1 MVEENTETPKEETK
15 EKIAEA
21 VTKEIKEEP
30 AVKVPEFK
38 KPLDKMTA
46 IELREVAME
55 IPGVAGVHAMK
66 KADLLSIIKEYYG
79 IEEETPL
86 KVKKKKVQKQ
96 AASVRELKAKM
107 VELREKR
114 KSVRA
119 ARDRKQ
125 IDILRRR
132 INRLKK
138 QTRKAA
144 QG

>member
-1 MVEENTETPKEETK
+1 MVEE
-15 EKIAEA
+15 IAES
-21 VTKEIKEEP
+21 VSEEVQKETEEEIKETP

-66 KADLLSIIKEYYG
+66 KEELLSVIKEYYA
-79 IEEETPL
+79 IEDETPR
-86 KVKKKKVQKQ
+86 KGKKKKVKKQ
-96 AASVRELKAKM
+96 AASVQDLKAKM
-107 VELREKR
+107 GQLREKR
-114 KSVRA
+114 ETVRA

-125 IDILRRR
+125 ADILRRR

>member
-1 MVEENTETPKEETK
+1 MVEE
-15 EKIAEA
+15 IAES
-21 VTKEIKEEP
+21 VSEEVQKETEEEIKETP

-55 IPGVAGVHAMK
+55 IPGVAGVHARK
-66 KADLLSIIKEYYG
+66 KEELLSVIKEYYA
-79 IEEETPL
+79 IEDETPR
-86 KVKKKKVQKQ
+86 KG
-96 AASVRELKAKM
+96 REH
-107 VELREKR
+107 REP
-114 KSVRA
+114 VRA
-119 ARDRKQ
+119 ASDRKQ
-125 IDILRRR
+125 ADILRRR